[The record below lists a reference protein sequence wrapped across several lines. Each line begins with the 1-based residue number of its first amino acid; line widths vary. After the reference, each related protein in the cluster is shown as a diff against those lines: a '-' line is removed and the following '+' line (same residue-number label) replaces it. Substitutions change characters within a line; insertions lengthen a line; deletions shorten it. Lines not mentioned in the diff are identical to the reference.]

1 MKELLYC
8 DRDFSLV
15 KLQANQQFFEKPSYT
30 SIISLNVIANI
41 LIKTEPLFQIDL
53 GTPFSGVGHGF
64 S

>member
-8 DRDFSLV
+8 DSDFSLV

-30 SIISLNVIANI
+30 SIISLNVMANI
-41 LIKTEPLFQIDL
+41 LIKTEQLLQKNL